1 MNNMQI
7 MPGLTLSVK
16 VSSNFKTD
24 FFQIGIGYG
33 KCGLLYVGGVL
44 DRSEFFTTGEALKQ
58 ALGSE
63 GMCTQG
69 GQIVV
74 AAPAFKYVSEFYA
87 NTELIDPSD
96 N

>member
-1 MNNMQI
+1 M
-7 MPGLTLSVK
+7 
-16 VSSNFKTD
+16 
-24 FFQIGIGYG
+24 
-33 KCGLLYVGGVL
+33 GGVL

-74 AAPAFKYVSEFYA
+74 AAPAFKHVSEYYA
-87 NTELIDPSD
+87 NTELIDPKTKEKYYLVSRSIG
-96 N
+96 